1 MNAKCATLGVLTL
14 VCLITLVVLVGRER
28 FQEQNI
34 FLVKRD
40 KKPCPKGVITVLDH
54 GRLCNQIFE
63 YVSVWVLARRHGLLP
78 FVPNTIHDKLRGLF
92 AHLSIPPLSQLT
104 DSSGDCPKLNKN
116 SLNTASSQDLFDVDD
131 RAIRTNESE
140 DPFVLR
146 EYIVLIRFIVPILD
160 EVKEEFKYRPEI
172 VAVAQTRLRRSR
184 SRLEA
189 DHGSRETLFVGV
201 HVRRD
206 DYFRAFKAFG
216 VTSYADAGYYR
227 HAVSWMLR
235 KLTSETTSA
244 QNIAFV
250 LASDDP
256 AWCKEVLV
264 PELKHEI
271 RAFGNHTNL
280 GKKQVCWLYLL
291 AQGAGAGLLYL
302 LVQGAGLLVV
312 QGAGWLYLLVQGAGL
327 LVVQGAGLLYLLVQ
341 GAGWEHQSMTFDFR
355 LRRTPLSIGSPGD
368 HYRSRFTAPM
378 GSSPFSHWTRPGS
391 SGGYLAWWFLG
402 LYSTS
407 HHDSRYQDSIL
418 PPTMTHVARTLS
430 YLLPR
435 LTLPGLC
442 PTSHHDS
449 RCQDSVL
456 PPTTTHVAD
465 SILPPTMTHVTR
477 TLSYLPPRLTL
488 PGLYSTSHHDS
499 RCQDSVLPP
508 TMTHVTRTLS
518 YLPPRLT
525 LPGLCPTSHHDS
537 RCWDSI
543 LPPTM
548 THVAGTLSYLPPRL
562 TLPGLYPTSHR
573 GSAVFFLG
581 EAETP
586 EVDLVMLSSC
596 NHSIVDYGTYGL
608 WATLLVNGWTVVYD
622 LSALNQHQTIVE
634 INGLLRVAGLM
645 SKWVMLT

>member
-1 MNAKCATLGVLTL
+1 MNAKCATLVVLTL
-14 VCLITLVVLVGRER
+14 VCLITLVVIVGRER

-34 FLVKRD
+34 SLVKRD

-92 AHLSIPPLSQLT
+92 AHLSIPPLSQLI
-104 DSSGDCPKLNKN
+104 DSSGGCPKLNKN
-116 SLNTASSQDLFDVDD
+116 SLNRASSQDLFDVDD

-160 EVKEEFKYRPEI
+160 EVKEEFRYRPEI
-172 VAVAQTRLRRSR
+172 VTVAQTRLRWSR

-235 KLTSETTSA
+235 KITSETTSA
-244 QNIAFV
+244 HNIAFV

-264 PELKHEI
+264 PELRDEI

-280 GKKQVCWLYLL
+280 GKKQGAGLLYLLAQGAGLLVVLGCTGSRFVVLTGARSRFVGCTWLYREQVCCTYWRKEQGAGLLYLLAQGAGLLVVLGCTGSRFVILAGARSRFVGCTWLYRKQVCWLYLL
-291 AQGAGAGLLYL
+291 AQGAGLLYL
-302 LVQGAGLLVV
+302 MA
-312 QGAGWLYLLVQGAGL
+312 
-327 LVVQGAGLLYLLVQ
+327 QGAGLLYLLAQ
-341 GAGWEHQSMTFDFR
+341 GAG
-355 LRRTPLSIGSPGD
+355 
-368 HYRSRFTAPM
+368 
-378 GSSPFSHWTRPGS
+378 
-391 SGGYLAWWFLG
+391 
-402 LYSTS
+402 
-407 HHDSRYQDSIL
+407 
-418 PPTMTHVARTLS
+418 
-430 YLLPR
+430 
-435 LTLPGLC
+435 
-442 PTSHHDS
+442 
-449 RCQDSVL
+449 
-456 PPTTTHVAD
+456 
-465 SILPPTMTHVTR
+465 
-477 TLSYLPPRLTL
+477 
-488 PGLYSTSHHDS
+488 
-499 RCQDSVLPP
+499 
-508 TMTHVTRTLS
+508 
-518 YLPPRLT
+518 
-525 LPGLCPTSHHDS
+525 
-537 RCWDSI
+537 
-543 LPPTM
+543 
-548 THVAGTLSYLPPRL
+548 
-562 TLPGLYPTSHR
+562 

-608 WATLLVNGWTVVYD
+608 WAALLVNGWTVVYD